1 MSNKQSNKQTQNVK
15 VIVNN
20 KMPCCD
26 KPKPKKRK
34 QQRKPPQEEEPMD
47 EFPPLYTP
55 PARNGLM
62 NMAPMANRNS
72 VYIPPTIQISNTSQ
86 PVPAY
91 FDKFY
96 TNMTR
101 TMEDIAS
108 MIRKEQQDVKYLIGT
123 DTQTDIADPTSAVS
137 PKAKDSFNNPLFS
150 TPQITPQPTMTPP
163 REATSSLTQ
172 GEATPTAQDED
183 LASTSRT
190 PVKQLTKVFEPVY
203 EEDNTEPY
211 IPINEEEQIIPT
223 SPEHSVLIKKYEQL
237 YRDWEKAPKY
247 SNERKDVFDKIKTFA
262 TELELN
268 LNNPNGKPRTA
279 PQLRSDIR
287 KAIAMYQQT

>member
-1 MSNKQSNKQTQNVK
+1 MSNKQSNKQVQNVR
-15 VIVNN
+15 VVVNN

-26 KPKPKKRK
+26 KPKPKRRK
-34 QQRKPPQEEEPMD
+34 PQRKPQQEEQAPMD

-108 MIRKEQQDVKYLIGT
+108 MIRKEQQDVNDLVNN
-123 DTQTDIADPTSAVS
+123 DMTQE
-137 PKAKDSFNNPLFS
+137 
-150 TPQITPQPTMTPP
+150 TPQPTMTPP
-163 REATSSLTQ
+163 RTKYNIQ
-172 GEATPTAQDED
+172 QDEGLASTSKYNIQQD
-183 LASTSRT
+183 EGLASTSKYNIQQDEGLASTSRT
-190 PVKQLTKVFEPVY
+190 PVKQLTKVFEPEPAPEL
-203 EEDNTEPY
+203 EEDVAKPY
-211 IPINEEEQIIPT
+211 VPINQEEQIIAT
-223 SPEHSVLIKKYEQL
+223 SPEHSVLIKRYKDLYE
-237 YRDWEKAPKY
+237 DWEKTRKY
-247 SNERKDVFDKIKTFA
+247 STERKVAFDEIKLFA
-262 TELELN
+262 EELELN
-268 LNNPNGKPRTA
+268 LNNPNGKPRSA
-279 PQLRSDIR
+279 EQLRTDIR
-287 KAIAMYQQT
+287 KAIEMFK